1 MMKKFLILGLFLFGS
16 SSAFSQLTIEACYQK
31 AHENYPLIK
40 QYNLINNARDY
51 NVENAAKGYLP
62 QLTLS
67 AKATYQ
73 SEVTKI
79 PINIQG
85 VEGLSKDQYGVTLD
99 VNQTLWDG
107 GAIKSRQEDIRT
119 ANEVNQRSLDV
130 ALYAIRERINQ
141 LFFGVL
147 LMETQLKQNDIY
159 IDDLKKNLD
168 KVSSYVQ
175 NGLAHQADMD
185 AVKVEQLKAQ
195 QNRIRLIHVRDAYKS
210 MLSSFIGEKIGPNVV
225 FVKPELTS
233 GSSSIKRPELD
244 WYDAQIQNYTSRRR
258 VIQAGL
264 MPKIGLFLTG
274 GYGRPGLNMLDNTFS
289 AYYMGGIRLSWNI
302 SNFYTHKNDK
312 RNIDNQINMVQAQ
325 RETFLLNTQM
335 DMEKK
340 EGDIDSYRQQMQY
353 DNEIIRLRGNVRRSS
368 ENKIANG
375 MLSGIDLVRDM
386 NAENLAVQDKDM
398 HEIQMLLEIYNLK
411 YVTNN

>member
-1 MMKKFLILGLFLFGS
+1 MKKFLILGLFLFGS

-147 LMETQLKQNDIY
+147 LIETQLKQNDIY
-159 IDDLKKNLD
+159 IDDLKNNLD

-195 QNRIRLIHVRDAYKS
+195 QNRIHLIHVRDAYKN

-233 GSSSIKRPELD
+233 GNSLIKRPELD
-244 WYDAQIQNYTSRRR
+244 WYDAQIQNYASRRR
-258 VIQAGL
+258 MIQAGL

>member
-1 MMKKFLILGLFLFGS
+1 MKKFLILGLFLFGS

-51 NVENAAKGYLP
+51 NVGNAAKGYLP

-195 QNRIRLIHVRDAYKS
+195 QNRIHLIHVRDAYKN

-233 GSSSIKRPELD
+233 GNSLIKRPELD
-244 WYDAQIQNYTSRRR
+244 WYDAQIQNYASRRR
-258 VIQAGL
+258 MIQAGL